1 MKNPKLGLIGFPN
14 LRNECPHVTMKHT
27 YFFIYF
33 KVQVNKRI
41 ERDTFD
47 SYHSK
52 HRRKAFIVAKKIEI

>member
-14 LRNECPHVTMKHT
+14 LRNEYPHVTMKHT

-33 KVQVNKRI
+33 KVQVDKRI

-52 HRRKAFIVAKKIEI
+52 HVLIT